1 MLLGAAAPTGNIPLE
16 ILRSI
21 FGTALIFFN
30 PVNTQNVLDLY
41 SVQLGLLLENYF
53 MGSLVGPVEF
63 VALEK
68 WTAEAYAAMMAALL
82 LSGWGAIIW
91 AMKTAKPRERGLSPP
106 QTSWG

>member
-53 MGSLVGPVEF
+53 MGSPVGPVEF

-91 AMKTAKPRERGLSPP
+91 AMKTAKPRECGLFPF
-106 QTSWG
+106 